1 MTTDAAVVGTPHPGL
16 GPSGTGTAG
25 AGEWWPIPHATPSRR
40 GSTPMANAL
49 PGAPGTPRNRRGGGL
64 QVGGLG
70 FAVMVTVLLVALLFA
85 ANQNSVIGWLLV
97 AISAGWLIFAV
108 VVFLQMRKGIQG
120 AARRVDSMVANTA
133 RHQEAPVASGAQTA
147 VAGDPMR
154 DTKLDHSFKIC
165 QVQVRVVREQL
176 AAGEVDRDMVDRA
189 LETIDITASNAR
201 DMIKGDAAE
210 GGADARQGRNEGPV
224 SGTVVG

>member
-1 MTTDAAVVGTPHPGL
+1 
-16 GPSGTGTAG
+16 
-25 AGEWWPIPHATPSRR
+25 
-40 GSTPMANAL
+40 MANAL
-49 PGAPGTPRNRRGGGL
+49 PGAPGTPRNARGGGL

-97 AISAGWLIFAV
+97 AISAGWLIFAI
-108 VVFLQMRKGIQG
+108 VVFLLMRRGIQG

-133 RHQEAPVASGAQTA
+133 RRQEAPAAAGAQTSA
-147 VAGDPMR
+147 DPMR

-165 QVQVRVVREQL
+165 QVQVKVVREQL
-176 AAGEVDRDMVDRA
+176 ASDELDRDMVDRA

-201 DMIKGDAAE
+201 DMIKGD
-210 GGADARQGRNEGPV
+210 DARKGEGEGPV
-224 SGTVVG
+224 SGTVVD

>member
-1 MTTDAAVVGTPHPGL
+1 
-16 GPSGTGTAG
+16 
-25 AGEWWPIPHATPSRR
+25 
-40 GSTPMANAL
+40 MANAL
-49 PGAPGTPRNRRGGGL
+49 PGAPGTPRTQRGGGL

-70 FAVMVTVLLVALLFA
+70 FAVMITVLLVALLFA
-85 ANQNSVIGWLLV
+85 ANQNSIIGWLLV
-97 AISAGWLIFAV
+97 AISAGWLIFAI

-133 RHQEAPVASGAQTA
+133 RPQEAPVQAGAQTA
-147 VAGDPMR
+147 VTADPMR

-176 AAGEVDRDMVDRA
+176 ASGELDRDMVDRA

-201 DMIKGDAAE
+201 DMIKGDD
-210 GGADARQGRNEGPV
+210 GGRDSRADARKDQGEGPV
-224 SGTVVG
+224 SGTVVD

>member
-1 MTTDAAVVGTPHPGL
+1 
-16 GPSGTGTAG
+16 
-25 AGEWWPIPHATPSRR
+25 
-40 GSTPMANAL
+40 MANAL
-49 PGAPGTPRNRRGGGL
+49 PGAPGTPRNARGGGL

-97 AISAGWLIFAV
+97 AISAGWLIFAI
-108 VVFLQMRKGIQG
+108 VVFLLMRRGIQG

-133 RHQEAPVASGAQTA
+133 RRQETPVAAGAQTSA
-147 VAGDPMR
+147 DPMR

-165 QVQVRVVREQL
+165 QVQVKVVREQL
-176 AAGEVDRDMVDRA
+176 ASGELDRDMVDRA

-201 DMIKGDAAE
+201 DMIKGD
-210 GGADARQGRNEGPV
+210 DARKGEGEGPV
-224 SGTVVG
+224 SGTVVD

>member
-1 MTTDAAVVGTPHPGL
+1 
-16 GPSGTGTAG
+16 
-25 AGEWWPIPHATPSRR
+25 
-40 GSTPMANAL
+40 MANAL
-49 PGAPGTPRNRRGGGL
+49 PGAPGTPRNARGGGL

-70 FAVMVTVLLVALLFA
+70 FAVMITVLLVALLFA

-97 AISAGWLIFAV
+97 AISAGWLIFAI
-108 VVFLQMRKGIQG
+108 VVFLLMRRGIQG

-133 RHQEAPVASGAQTA
+133 HRQEAPAAAGAQTSA
-147 VAGDPMR
+147 DPMR

-165 QVQVRVVREQL
+165 QVQVKVVREQL
-176 AAGEVDRDMVDRA
+176 ASDELDRDMVDRA

-201 DMIKGDAAE
+201 DMIKGD
-210 GGADARQGRNEGPV
+210 DARKGEGEGPV

>member
-1 MTTDAAVVGTPHPGL
+1 
-16 GPSGTGTAG
+16 
-25 AGEWWPIPHATPSRR
+25 
-40 GSTPMANAL
+40 MANAL
-49 PGAPGTPRNRRGGGL
+49 PGAPGTPRNARGGGL

-97 AISAGWLIFAV
+97 AISAGWLIFAI
-108 VVFLQMRKGIQG
+108 VVFLLMRRGIQG

-133 RHQEAPVASGAQTA
+133 RRQEAPVASGTQTSA
-147 VAGDPMR
+147 DPMR

-165 QVQVRVVREQL
+165 QVQVKVVREQL
-176 AAGEVDRDMVDRA
+176 ASGELDRDMVDRA

-201 DMIKGDAAE
+201 DMIKGD
-210 GGADARQGRNEGPV
+210 DARRGEDEGPV